1 MEGPVT
7 ADRRIGV
14 TFVRQDP
21 ARLDAEPA
29 EVALSS
35 LIEAL
40 GQGLLD
46 VVVAPRGLDLTVT
59 DPVIFDATYSH
70 PTHEGDLILGVG
82 LACESEA
89 AGELV
94 TAAGREGAAAVVLR
108 RGAADT
114 EAVRAA
120 AESAGVAL
128 LMIPA
133 TTGWEHV
140 FTLIRTALEA
150 SRAATWSSQAGL
162 AIGDLVSLANAVAG
176 TVGGAATIED
186 PDSSVLAFSSL
197 GHPIDIPRQDT
208 ILGHRVP
215 SSWRQVLRERGV
227 FKRLYETDDVVHV
240 TDLGEP
246 DVYVAPRMAI
256 AVRAGGEL
264 LGSIWVAE
272 ADRPFDDRAVQALR
286 AAGRIAALHML
297 HHRAAGDI
305 ERQRQRELIQS
316 LLDGLDEP
324 MPGMSSLGLTGI
336 PVVVLAVDPDLAQVA
351 ADEAEVRM
359 ERAVSVVTL
368 YAEVFRRRARV
379 VAVDGIIY
387 ILLPCPEGTQPS
399 SLVGFADN
407 VVQRAQVATR
417 TVVRVGVGSAAAE
430 LRDVRRSRREAD
442 EVLRVLR
449 RSSSA
454 GVTAHVDDVRG
465 QLALLHLEDLAAHDP
480 RLRAGK
486 IRTLVDHDRRRR
498 TSYVD
503 TLRAYLDEFGDV
515 PAAAARLSIH
525 RNTFRY
531 RLGRLIEL
539 SGLDLADP
547 DERLITH
554 LQLRLLDDH
563 DSAGSDPIE

>member
-1 MEGPVT
+1 MVGAVT

-21 ARLDAEPA
+21 AGLGSGPA
-29 EVALSS
+29 EVALSN

-46 VVVAPRGLDLTVT
+46 VVVAPQGLDLTVT
-59 DPVIFDATYSH
+59 DPVIFD
-70 PTHEGDLILGVG
+70 PTVGQPIHEGELILGVG
-82 LACESEA
+82 LTCDSEA
-89 AGELV
+89 ARDLV
-94 TAAGREGAAAVVLR
+94 VAAGRDHAGAVVLR
-108 RGAADT
+108 GGEAATDEIRAT
-114 EAVRAA
+114 AEA
-120 AESAGVAL
+120 AGVAL
-128 LMIPA
+128 LLIPP

-150 SRAATWSSQAGL
+150 SRADTWSSQAGL

-186 PDSSVLAFSSL
+186 PDSVVLAFSSL

-215 SSWRQVLRERGV
+215 SSWREVLRERGV
-227 FKRLYETDDVVHV
+227 FKQLYETDDVVHV

-246 DVYVAPRMAI
+246 DVYLAPRMAI

-272 ADRPFDDRAVQALR
+272 ADRPFDDQAVQALR

-297 HHRAAGDI
+297 HHRSAGDI
-305 ERQRQRELIQS
+305 ERQRQRELIRT
-316 LLDGLDEP
+316 LLDGMDEP
-324 MPGMSSLGLTGI
+324 VPGMSSLGLTGI
-336 PVVVLAVDPDLAQVA
+336 PVAVLAVDPDLTQIA

-359 ERAVSVVTL
+359 ERAVSVITL
-368 YAEVFRRRARV
+368 YAEVYRRRARV

-387 ILLPCPEGTQPS
+387 VLLPCPDGTQPS
-399 SLVGFADN
+399 SLLTFADN
-407 VVQRAQVATR
+407 VVQRAQVTTR
-417 TVVRVGVGSAAAE
+417 TVVRVGIGSPAAE
-430 LRDVRRSRREAD
+430 LRDVQRSRREAD
-442 EVLRVLR
+442 EVLRVLH
-449 RSSSA
+449 RSSKS
-454 GVTAHVDDVRG
+454 GLTAHVDDVRG

-486 IRTLVDHDRRRR
+486 IRTLVEHDRRRQ

-539 SGLDLADP
+539 SGLDLSDA

-563 DSAGSDPIE
+563 DAAGSDPSE